1 MGRVVEASMAH
12 RILRQLYLH
21 SVAVPTTMVAT
32 VFLTLS
38 CRGISLSDLVE
49 HVHWLQGEIISR

>member
-1 MGRVVEASMAH
+1 MAH